1 MSNSSPE
8 NQASST
14 FFEGT
19 DIVGTVGTMY
29 SNPDEPRFEV
39 ALDTAERYRA
49 AGLPLVVVDSSKPE
63 DAWVRAAFEE
73 RGALVLLATTGGIA
87 SQRQQG
93 VAFAINNGAKRVVGH
108 EPEKNLMVEF
118 AADIRDALDKND
130 VLVIGRTLIAEYS
143 VPPVQQRTERLA
155 GWILEKTLQLPPD
168 ALSGGRGFSV
178 AGADCLAAY
187 PATVEGMNNW
197 IYLYDTPLE
206 ARARELK
213 VGSLLVDLMHP
224 ETIVAEETDN
234 PVYDAKRYMQF
245 NLQLRY
251 LLERPEVTE
260 EAWPVAQF
268 VRNLL
273 EPIPVKAAPENN
285 RVYEWL
291 LDDLETRLTSYG
303 YSRAIR

>member
-8 NQASST
+8 DQAPST

-29 SNPDEPRFEV
+29 SSPDEPRFEV

-63 DAWVRAAFEE
+63 DDWVRDAFDE
-73 RGALVLLATTGGIA
+73 RGAFVLPAAIGGIA
-87 SQRQQG
+87 TQRQQG
-93 VAFAINNGAKRVVGH
+93 VAFAINNGAERVVGH
-108 EPEKNLMVEF
+108 EPEINLIVEF
-118 AADIRDALDKND
+118 AAEIREALDEND
-130 VLVIGRTLIAEYS
+130 VLIIGRTLIAEYS
-143 VPPVQQRTERLA
+143 LPPVQQRTERLA

-187 PATVEGMNNW
+187 PKTKEMNNW

-206 ARARELK
+206 ARARELT
-213 VGSLLVDLMHP
+213 VGSLLIDLMHP

-251 LLERPEVTE
+251 LLDRPEVIE

-268 VRNLL
+268 VRSLL
-273 EPIPVKAAPENN
+273 EFVPVEVTPENN
-285 RVYEWL
+285 RLYEWL
-291 LDDLETRLTSYG
+291 FDDLEARLIPYG